1 MWIFVKT
8 KVLATKSNAKSG
20 FDQENFSI
28 IVSGISLEDPGAKL
42 SWAKGSFKWGDVV
55 IRRN

>member
-1 MWIFVKT
+1 VIDCKGRPNSFFRSEVWIFVKT

-42 SWAKGSFKWGDVV
+42 S
-55 IRRN
+55 